1 MLDELTTNHR
11 TCSCMLRHS
20 PRSVFQPDRQCKD
33 GSWLG
38 DGNASKAASLE
49 VVDGLNRSPDRLAV
63 AHALANHPAVAA
75 TMTEAR
81 SVDHLWRERW
91 AEDPMMF
98 TTPDSSDASK
108 HSRLQRPGHT
118 TDSHNLDDS
127 LEIVVNDHLPCGY
140 APRRLTAHCY
150 IATDADQSS
159 RSE

>member
-1 MLDELTTNHR
+1 
-11 TCSCMLRHS
+11 
-20 PRSVFQPDRQCKD
+20 
-33 GSWLG
+33 
-38 DGNASKAASLE
+38 
-49 VVDGLNRSPDRLAV
+49 
-63 AHALANHPAVAA
+63 
-75 TMTEAR
+75 MTEAR

-108 HSRLQRPGHT
+108 HSMLQRPGHT
-118 TDSHNLDDS
+118 ADSHNLVDS